1 MKSAAQ
7 KIRVLVVD
15 DHPFFRAGLVT
26 WISSQQELLCV
37 GEADSI
43 KQARKAVA
51 DLKPQV
57 VLLDLHL
64 PDGDGLDLAAELCEA
79 NRELRVLCLTHRDEN
94 TFAHRALR
102 AGARGYIMKSEATE
116 TVLTGILAIMR
127 GEIFVSRQVAARAL
141 HNLFPDPVSA
151 TPDLAKL
158 SDRELQVFQLIGAG
172 CGNKEVSE
180 ALRIS
185 PKTVETYRERLK
197 EKLSLADASALAE
210 AAAHWVKHGELKSTV
225 KEKKSPVS
233 EQVRLGP
240 TG

>member
-1 MKSAAQ
+1 MKAAQQ

-15 DHPFFRAGLVT
+15 DHPFFRAGLVF
-26 WISSQQELLCV
+26 WISQQAELTCV
-37 GEADSI
+37 SEAESI

-51 DLKPQV
+51 DLKPQI

-64 PDGDGLDLAAELCEA
+64 PDGDGLDLAAEISESSPET
-79 NRELRVLCLTHRDEN
+79 RIICLTHRDEN

-102 AGARGYIMKSEATE
+102 VGARGYIMKSEATE
-116 TVLTGILAIMR
+116 TVLAGILAVMR

-141 HNLFPDPVSA
+141 HNLFPDPAST
-151 TPDLAKL
+151 TPDLARL

-172 CGNKEVSE
+172 CGNREVSE

-197 EKLSLADASALAE
+197 EKLSLADATALNE
-210 AAAHWVKHGELKSTV
+210 AAAHWVKHGELKAGKGKPS
-225 KEKKSPVS
+225 
-233 EQVRLGP
+233 L
-240 TG
+240 